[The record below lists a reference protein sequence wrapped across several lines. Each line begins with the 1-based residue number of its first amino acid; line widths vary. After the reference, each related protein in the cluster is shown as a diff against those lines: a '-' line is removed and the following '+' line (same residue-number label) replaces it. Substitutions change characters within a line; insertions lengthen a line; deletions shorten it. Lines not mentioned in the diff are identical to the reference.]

1 MLPVLVEM
9 VVNADPDCQDA
20 MLGALQGGHSLQ
32 TVICRVSQLIAC
44 FKSTFG
50 IISSL
55 VAY

>member
-1 MLPVLVEM
+1 MVVLPVLVEM

-50 IISSL
+50 IISRW
-55 VAY
+55 